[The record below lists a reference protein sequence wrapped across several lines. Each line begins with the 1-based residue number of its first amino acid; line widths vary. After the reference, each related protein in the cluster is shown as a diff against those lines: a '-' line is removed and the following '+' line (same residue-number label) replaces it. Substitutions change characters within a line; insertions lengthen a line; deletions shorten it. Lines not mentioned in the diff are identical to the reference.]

1 MDKRLRTQDQRQN
14 TFDCARL
21 ISLCFFFI
29 CSLVPTVKAAD
40 TTHVYPHE
48 DVLTLRFGGMWQ
60 QDQYLSPLLYDGM
73 EVGISNEWWQAFR
86 RAPQWLHMGKAD
98 LTFGWLTNPRY
109 TNRLYA
115 LDIEAGWG
123 AAYQWDL
130 RFARREQHHLQIFL
144 GPYLAAEWAPR
155 MLLSNVNKPYS
166 MDAAIEVQALAG
178 IRYTFTA
185 PHTAYR
191 LSYILRANIIGM
203 DFMPD
208 YWQSYYELTE
218 GVPGDLRCAG
228 MWNRRYLAHE
238 LTLDIISRRSTW
250 RLGIRHEYL
259 EYGKRQMAF
268 SREQVAIVLG
278 TCFRY
283 GVANIR

>member
-1 MDKRLRTQDQRQN
+1 M
-14 TFDCARL
+14 
-21 ISLCFFFI
+21 SM
-29 CSLVPTVKAAD
+29 AAD

-48 DVLTLRFGGMWQ
+48 DVFTLRFGGQWQ

-73 EVGISNEWWQAFR
+73 EVGIGNEWWQTFR
-86 RAPQWLHMGKAD
+86 RAPQWLHMGRAD

-109 TNRLYA
+109 TNRIYS

-123 AAYQWDL
+123 AAYQWDF
-130 RFARREQHHLQIFL
+130 RFACHKRSSAGETPASPVKQQSSRFANRERHLLQVFL
-144 GPYLAAEWAPR
+144 GPYLNAEWAPR

-166 MDAAIEVQALAG
+166 MDAAIEIQALAG

-185 PHTAYR
+185 PRTAYR
-191 LSYILRANIIGM
+191 LSYILRANLIGM

-228 MWNRRYLAHE
+228 MWNRRYFAHE

>member
-1 MDKRLRTQDQRQN
+1 M
-14 TFDCARL
+14 
-21 ISLCFFFI
+21 
-29 CSLVPTVKAAD
+29 
-40 TTHVYPHE
+40 
-48 DVLTLRFGGMWQ
+48 LTLRFGGMWQ

-86 RAPQWLHMGKAD
+86 RAPQWLHIGRAD

-123 AAYQWDL
+123 AAYQWNL
-130 RFARREQHHLQIFL
+130 RFARREQHRLQIFL

-166 MDAAIEVQALAG
+166 MDAAIEVQALTG

-185 PHTAYR
+185 PRTAYR

-218 GVPGDLRCAG
+218 GVSGDLRCAG
-228 MWNRRYLAHE
+228 MWNRRYFAHE
-238 LTLDIISRRSTW
+238 LTLDIISRRTTW

-259 EYGKRQMAF
+259 EYGKQQMAF